1 MRPHCAEDP
10 WVNAAGPWV
19 PNLPL
24 WEEGFGARFCSAVQK
39 LLRNSKYAACAA
51 LVPAAL
57 RSPEP
62 FVFAACF
69 PTFVR
74 LEADVQLCQASMAV
88 PISRSRTRMTCEG
101 GYMTCE
107 LSAG

>member
-1 MRPHCAEDP
+1 MQYAEGPLGKRAD
-10 WVNAAGPWV
+10 PWV

-24 WEEGFGARFCSAVQK
+24 WEEGVCARFCSAVQR

-57 RSPEP
+57 LSPEP

-69 PTFVR
+69 PTSVR

-88 PISRSRTRMTCEG
+88 PISRSRAR
-101 GYMTCE
+101 MTCE